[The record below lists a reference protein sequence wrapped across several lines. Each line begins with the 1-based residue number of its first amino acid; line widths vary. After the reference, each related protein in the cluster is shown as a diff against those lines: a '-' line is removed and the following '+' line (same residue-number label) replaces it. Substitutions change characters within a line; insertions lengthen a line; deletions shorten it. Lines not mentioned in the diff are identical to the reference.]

1 MSYIINKTNGSVLT
15 EVVDGTIDQT
25 ASDVTLVG
33 KNASSYGEVFNE
45 NFIKLLENFANTSM
59 PNYPIQGQLWYDTS
73 EARLKV
79 YDGTGFKVSGGTIVT
94 PVIPSTIA
102 QGDIWIDSFRQQMY
116 FNDGVG
122 TLLAGPIYT
131 QQQGISGFQAI
142 DILDNNSIN
151 HTVVLLYVSQTLM
164 GIFAKESFTPLNPIA
179 GHTGD
184 IEIGFNVGSYS
195 GIKFKVPVTQADAL
209 VGDGNV
215 LKTAS
220 SFLSS
225 TDNTRAYGTVT
236 IANTTPL
243 ILGVNQNNEIKI
255 STDDIQINSNIINQD
270 FKINV
275 LNSNGPKSAI
285 VIDAENERIGI
296 FTTELSPPS
305 TTLDV
310 NGNIRIRGDMLVEGS
325 TSTINTTNLAI
336 EDAQI
341 ELAKT
346 DAPDDDTANGGGI
359 RLIASS
365 DQSSDKLFTWTKT
378 TTAWTSTE
386 NLDLITGK
394 SYSINGSPLLDA
406 LTVYSYYAPN
416 LESIGT
422 LTSLQVDDI
431 YINGNT
437 ISYVNSTQGAGSIYL
452 APKSPETTGTV
463 DVSMSRISSLQN
475 PVDLTD
481 AVNKQTLL
489 NTAKTVGLGLSA
501 NINGLDDATIAATI
515 INKIYPASVV
525 DDEHREGTICR
536 IWGVDT
542 GTAKKFSL
550 VSGAWIFQADL

>member
-94 PVIPSTIA
+94 PLIPSTIA
-102 QGDIWIDSFRQQMY
+102 QGDIWIDSYRQQMY
-116 FNDGVG
+116 FNDGVA
-122 TLLAGPIYT
+122 TLLAGPVYT

-142 DILDNNSIN
+142 DVLDNNSIN
-151 HTVVLLYVSQTLM
+151 HTIVMLYVAQTLI
-164 GIFAKESFTPLNPIA
+164 GIFSKESFTPLNPIS
-179 GHTGD
+179 GFSGNL
-184 IEIGFNVGSYS
+184 EIGFNVGNYS
-195 GIKFKVPVTQADAL
+195 GIKFRTPVTQADAL
-209 VGDGNV
+209 VGDGNI
-215 LKTAS
+215 LKTAA

-243 ILGVNQNNEIKI
+243 VLGVNQNNEIKI
-255 STDDIQINSNIINQD
+255 STDDIQFNSNIINQD
-270 FKINV
+270 FKINI
-275 LNSNGPKSAI
+275 LNGTGPATAFT
-285 VIDAENERIGI
+285 IDAANERIGI
-296 FTTELSPPS
+296 FTTDLSPA
-305 TTLDV
+305 TTTFDV
-310 NGNIRIRGDMLVEGS
+310 NGDTRIRGNLLVEGA
-325 TSTINTTNLAI
+325 TTTINTTNLAI
-336 EDAQI
+336 EDALI

-346 DAPDDDTANGGGI
+346 DSPDDDTADGGGI

-365 DQSSDKLFTWTKT
+365 DLSSDKLLTWVKA

-386 NLDLITGK
+386 NFNLLTGK
-394 SYSINGSPLLDA
+394 AYNINGTVMLDSLNVYARYAPLL
-406 LTVYSYYAPN
+406 
-416 LESIGT
+416 ESVGT

-431 YINGNT
+431 YVNGNT
-437 ISYVNSTQGAGSIYL
+437 ISYLNNSQGAGSIYL
-452 APKSPETTGTV
+452 TPKSPETTGTV

-475 PVDLTD
+475 PIDLTD

-489 NTAKTVGLGLSA
+489 NTAKTVSLGLSA
-501 NINGLDDATIAATI
+501 NISGLDDTTIAATI
-515 INKIYPASVV
+515 INKIFPASVIG
-525 DDEHREGTICR
+525 DEFREGTVCR

-542 GTAKKFSL
+542 GTAKKFTI
-550 VSGAWIFQADL
+550 VSGAWLFTADL

>member
-73 EARLKV
+73 ESRLKV

-94 PVIPSTIA
+94 PTVPTTIA
-102 QGDIWIDSFRQQMY
+102 QGDIWIDSYRQQMY
-116 FNDGVG
+116 FNDGVS

-131 QQQGISGFQAI
+131 QQQGISGLQAI
-142 DILDNNSIN
+142 DIIDNNNIN

-164 GIFAKESFTPLNPIA
+164 GIFAKESFTPLNPIP
-179 GHTGD
+179 GYTGD
-184 IEIGFNVGSYS
+184 IKIGFNVGTYS
-195 GIKFKVPVTQADAL
+195 GIKFNVPVTQADAL

-225 TDNTRAYGTVT
+225 TDDTRAYGTLT

-243 ILGVNQNNEIKI
+243 VLGVNQNNEIKI

-275 LNSNGPKSAI
+275 LNNNGPSTAI
-285 VIDAENERIGI
+285 VIDAQNERVGI

-305 TTLDV
+305 TTLDI
-310 NGNIRIRGDMLVEGS
+310 NGNIRVRGDMLVEGS

-346 DAPDDDTANGGGI
+346 EAPDDDSADGGGI
-359 RLIASS
+359 RLIASTN
-365 DQSSDKLFTWTKT
+365 QLTDKLFTWNKL

-386 NLDLITGK
+386 NLDLIVGK
-394 SYSINGSPLLDA
+394 SYSINASPVLDA

-422 LTSLQVDDI
+422 LTSLQVDDV

-437 ISYVNSTQGAGSIYL
+437 ISYLNSTQGTGTIYL
-452 APKSPETTGTV
+452 EPKSPETDGTV
-463 DVSMSRISSLQN
+463 DVSMARISSLQN

-515 INKIYPASVV
+515 INKIYPASIVA
-525 DDEHREGTICR
+525 DEHREGTICR

-542 GTAKKFSL
+542 GTAKQFAL

>member
-1 MSYIINKTNGSVLT
+1 MSYIINKTNGTVLT

-25 ASDVTLVG
+25 SSDVTLVG

-45 NFIKLLENFANTSM
+45 NFIKILENFANTSM

-79 YDGTGFKVSGGTIVT
+79 YDGTGFKVSGGTIVA
-94 PVIPSTIA
+94 PAVPSTIA
-102 QGDIWIDSFRQQMY
+102 QGDIWIDSYRQQMY
-116 FNDGVG
+116 FNDGVT

-131 QQQGISGFQAI
+131 QQQGISGLQAI
-142 DILDNNSIN
+142 DVLDNNSIN
-151 HTVVLLYVSQTLM
+151 HTVVLLYVAQTLM

-179 GHTGD
+179 GHTGN

-243 ILGVNQNNEIKI
+243 VLGVNQNNEIKI
-255 STDDIQINSNIINQD
+255 STDDIQFNSNIINQD
-270 FKINV
+270 FKINI
-275 LNSNGPKSAI
+275 LNGNGPSTALT
-285 VIDAENERIGI
+285 IDAENERIGI
-296 FTTELSPPS
+296 FTTDLSPA
-305 TTLDV
+305 TDTLDI
-310 NGNIRIRGDMLVEGS
+310 NGNTRIRGDLLVEGA
-325 TSTINTTNLAI
+325 TTTINTTNLAI

-346 DAPDDDTANGGGI
+346 NAPDDDSAAGGGI
-359 RLIASS
+359 RLIASL
-365 DQSSDKLFTWTKT
+365 DQSSDKLFTWTKA

-406 LTVYSYYAPN
+406 LSVYSYYAPN
-416 LESIGT
+416 LESVGT

-431 YINGNT
+431 YINANT
-437 ISYVNSTQGAGSIYL
+437 ISYVNSTQGTGTIYL
-452 APKSPETTGTV
+452 VPKSPETDGTV
-463 DVSMSRISSLQN
+463 DVSMSRISSLQD

-501 NINGLDDATIAATI
+501 NISGLDDATIAATI

-542 GTAKKFSL
+542 GTAKKFAL

>member
-94 PVIPSTIA
+94 PTVPTTIA
-102 QGDIWIDSFRQQMY
+102 QGDIWIDSYRQQMY
-116 FNDGVG
+116 FNDGVS
-122 TLLAGPIYT
+122 TILAGPVYT
-131 QQQGISGFQAI
+131 QQQGISGLQAI

-151 HTVVLLYVSQTLM
+151 HTVVLLYVAQTLM
-164 GIFAKESFTPLNPIA
+164 GIFAKEAFTPLNPIA

-184 IEIGFNVGSYS
+184 IEIGFNVGTYS
-195 GIKFKVPVTQADAL
+195 GIKFHAPVTQADAL

-243 ILGVNQNNEIKI
+243 VLGVNQNNEIKI

-270 FKINV
+270 FKINI
-275 LNSNGPKSAI
+275 LNNTGPKTAI
-285 VIDAENERIGI
+285 VIDAENERMGI

-305 TTLDV
+305 TTLDI
-310 NGNIRIRGDMLVEGS
+310 NGNIRVRGDMLVEGS

-346 DAPDDDTANGGGI
+346 DAPDDDTADGGGI
-359 RLIASS
+359 RLIASTN
-365 DQSSDKLFTWTKT
+365 QSSDKLLTWNKT

-386 NLDLITGK
+386 NFDLSTGK
-394 SYSINGSPLLDA
+394 AYNINGTVLLDA
-406 LTVYSYYAPN
+406 LSVYSYYAPN

-437 ISYVNSTQGAGSIYL
+437 ISYVNSTQGTGSIYL
-452 APKSPETTGTV
+452 VPKSPETDGTV
-463 DVSMSRISSLQN
+463 DVSMSRKSSLQD
-475 PVDLTD
+475 PVDLTY
-481 AVNKQTLL
+481 AVNKQTKL
-489 NTAKTVGLGLSA
+489 KSH
-501 NINGLDDATIAATI
+501 
-515 INKIYPASVV
+515 K
-525 DDEHREGTICR
+525 
-536 IWGVDT
+536 
-542 GTAKKFSL
+542 
-550 VSGAWIFQADL
+550 